1 MPSCSTMNS
10 NSKPTSGLNSSSSKY
25 QRRISSTSVIAF
37 QTRATGAAKVRSMT
51 TASAKLDFV
60 LMILSVRLCRFGIGL
75 QDPKH
80 VAGRI
85 FRVGQPADARN
96 RHLRH
101 TSLSAALLNLLHRL
115 VERHDSDRI

>member
-10 NSKPTSGLNSSSSKY
+10 NSKPTSGLNSFSSKY

-60 LMILSVRLCRFGIGL
+60 LMIFSVRLFRFGIGL

-80 VAGRI
+80 VAGWI
-85 FRVGQPADARN
+85 FRVGQPTDAGN

-101 TSLSAALLNLLHRL
+101 TNPSAALLNLLHRL
-115 VERHDSDRI
+115 VERAHGDRV

>member
-10 NSKPTSGLNSSSSKY
+10 NSKPTSGLNSFSSKY

-37 QTRATGAAKVRSMT
+37 QTRATGAVKVRSMT

-60 LMILSVRLCRFGIGL
+60 VMIFSVQLFRFGFWL

-85 FRVGQPADARN
+85 CRVGQPTDTGN

-101 TSLSAALLNLLHRL
+101 TNLSTVRLKLFYRLLE
-115 VERHDSDRI
+115 ERDR